1 MEKAKELLA
10 ELKPL
15 MSKFDKES
23 ETRRDEIAVWFKE
36 HKDEPGVEEAF
47 NNFMDAGLTEIESDV
62 NRLREQMEDKYS
74 LLPIAYIARHYFG
87 KSRAWLYQRLN
98 GNEVRGKVYTL
109 NAEQKNTFNNAVQD
123 IARQIG
129 SVHLA

>member
-1 MEKAKELLA
+1 MTEYEKKLQ
-10 ELKPL
+10 ELKPI
-15 MSKFDKES
+15 M
-23 ETRRDEIAVWFKE
+23 
-36 HKDEPGVEEAF
+36 
-47 NNFMDAGLTEIESDV
+47 GLTDPESLAKKEELLQWIEAHSDSDENQV
-62 NRLREQMEDKYS
+62 ALDSFIDQGIAEQEKSIDALRKQIEGNYS

>member
-1 MEKAKELLA
+1 MEKAQKLLA

-23 ETRRDEIAVWFKE
+23 EARRDEIAAWFNE
-36 HKDEPGVEEAF
+36 NKDMPGVAEAF
-47 NNFMDAGLTEIESDV
+47 NDFMDSGLAEIKNDV
-62 NRLREQMEDKYS
+62 DRLREQMEDKYS

-109 NAEQKNTFNNAVQD
+109 NAEQKDTFNNAVQD
-123 IARQIG
+123 IARQIS

>member
-23 ETRRDEIAVWFKE
+23 ETRR
-36 HKDEPGVEEAF
+36 EAF

>member
-1 MEKAKELLA
+1 MTEYEKKLQ
-10 ELKPL
+10 ELKPIMGL
-15 MSKFDKES
+15 EDPDSLAKKEELLQWIEAHS
-23 ETRRDEIAVWFKE
+23 DSDENQASLNTFIDNGIA
-36 HKDEPGVEEAF
+36 EEAKSI
-47 NNFMDAGLTEIESDV
+47 AA
-62 NRLREQMEDKYS
+62 LREQIENKYS

>member
-23 ETRRDEIAVWFKE
+23 ETRRDEIAAWFKE

-87 KSRAWLYQRLN
+87 KSRAWLCQRLN